1 MRIILKIDGFYYSTL
16 YFYTGSHNRKLTA
29 IMSLVFSYLIVVTKS
44 FAILPQNTTLSPLQH
59 NEVVMSAAGKI
70 GASSHLFGTVYG
82 FNDDE
87 KEEIQIQS
95 GFWVGRALLGPLC
108 QRRPI
113 L

>member
-1 MRIILKIDGFYYSTL
+1 MLSNSQLFTFML
-16 YFYTGSHNRKLTA
+16 EVPTGSWPPSCREC
-29 IMSLVFSYLIVVTKS
+29 FPYLIDVTKG
-44 FAILPQNTTLSPLQH
+44 FAILSPLQH
-59 NEVVMSAAGKI
+59 NEGVMSAASKI
-70 GASSHLFGTVYG
+70 GASSLLLGTVDG

-95 GFWVGRALLGPLC
+95 GFWVGRAFLGPLC

>member
-1 MRIILKIDGFYYSTL
+1 
-16 YFYTGSHNRKLTA
+16 
-29 IMSLVFSYLIVVTKS
+29 
-44 FAILPQNTTLSPLQH
+44 
-59 NEVVMSAAGKI
+59 MSAAGKI